1 MVRISP
7 RQRKKRDTR
16 KEVAKHNLIT
26 AERMLVLFVLN
37 ALHVDA
43 AEYRTTMNTPYQ
55 SRRQAGQTKI
65 TTANRRRKCYCL
77 LASLDVLSF
86 NIV

>member
-1 MVRISP
+1 
-7 RQRKKRDTR
+7 
-16 KEVAKHNLIT
+16 
-26 AERMLVLFVLN
+26 MLALFVLS
-37 ALHVDA
+37 AVESLHVDA
-43 AEYRTTMNTPYQ
+43 AEYHITLNTPYQ